1 MIKTTVTVKG
11 IEYTIRAT
19 TQQGIEDAIKNLK
32 KLNKKTTKKDK
43 DQDAIH

>member
-1 MIKTTVTVKG
+1 MIKTTITIKG

-19 TQQGIEDAIKNLK
+19 TQQGIDDAIKDLK

-43 DQDAIH
+43 DQDDIH

>member
-1 MIKTTVTVKG
+1 MIKVTVTINK

-19 TQQGIEDAIKNLK
+19 TQQGIEDAIRGLK
-32 KLNKKTTKKDK
+32 KINKKTIKKDK